1 MKRVLILSVLVFLFF
16 FAVKITPVFA
26 TEQVKI
32 EITPQACPN
41 GTCPNRD
48 ALPSGEKCASSIDEF
63 KSDSVSSHYWI
74 VDPDITTQGKADERA
89 RQFIYWTLNK
99 NAIDDHQVIR
109 AIWGTTKNVA
119 LFLFILVVA
128 ILGLVFII
136 GQRTSFQKKIDI
148 WPTFWKIMAGLLY
161 IVFSYAIVMIMIQL
175 SEILM
180 KFFIENLGGKDL
192 FNIYFSASTSGEQNY
207 INFVGCRDLNLTV
220 QEAAKSEVFL
230 LKLTNITYYVMGV
243 MVILRKIL
251 LWFLLFIAP
260 FLAILFP
267 FVFIRNVAWIWIGVF
282 FQWLFYGPL
291 FAIFLGALSTIWK
304 AGIPFTFDFSRVDSV
319 PGYIYPTAINILY
332 GGPAQNLKLLNSGN
346 YIDTFAEYVITLIM
360 LWAVIFFPWWLL
372 RIFRDYCCDGI
383 NAVKN
388 ILLSLYDQSKGSP
401 PPPIPSSPISPSMKT
416 KTAREMEMPIKIKL
430 ETIEEVRKTTTED
443 INRSLNLTAS
453 KLTDIARFETNK
465 ETRENITKN
474 LNYLKNPVQAETPIE
489 RQKFMNIRS
498 ELFNRTIKDDKIARQ
513 VLTSISTSK
522 IEQMQKREEFLKTTS
537 QVASASH
544 IVSSEIKI
552 PQEKIK
558 SITTSFVNYAN
569 TNESVINNISQIS
582 KVENSQVKTILSSL
596 SQNID
601 QSITHVAQKVATTT
615 GVTKEKVVS
624 VFKAFSENVKTNKDI
639 AKVVAQKENIKVE
652 EAQKIAET
660 QIPIM
665 AEPEKHIEKAVSIP
679 PTVSIEEYEE
689 VKKMWVRQYEKGEVP
704 IMENIKTRGQWVEQ
718 DEIMISNTLNKL
730 LSEDQNLRQQGLD
743 DVGYILPI
751 FLINNLKADEL
762 VVYLKAKLEAAK
774 QIGGELSKEKEITEK
789 LKAKS
794 EEEFVDVDT
803 AKKEEK
809 AKEMTLSAELEI
821 NPETPEKPE
830 DKPEQKIEQKLADLS
845 KEKKEIPLKE

>member
-1 MKRVLILSVLVFLFF
+1 MKRVLILSALVFLFF
-16 FAVKITPVFA
+16 FAVKTIPVFA
-26 TEQVKI
+26 IEQVKI
-32 EITPQACPN
+32 EITPLACPN

-63 KSDSVSSHYWI
+63 KSDSVNSHYWI

-161 IVFSYAIVMIMIQL
+161 VVFSYAIVMIMIQL

-192 FNIYFSASTSGEQNY
+192 FNIYFAGSTSGEQNY

-251 LWFLLFIAP
+251 LWFLLFVSP

-291 FAIFLGALSTIWK
+291 FAVFLGALSTIWK

-346 YIDTFAEYVITLIM
+346 YVDTFAEYVITLIM

-388 ILLSLYDQSKGSP
+388 ILLSLYDQAKGSP
-401 PPPIPSSPISPSMKT
+401 PPSAPSSPISPSMKT

-430 ETIEEVRKTTTED
+430 ETIEEVRKTTTEN

-465 ETRENITKN
+465 ETKENVTKN
-474 LNYLKNPVQAETPIE
+474 LNYLRNPVQAETPIE

-498 ELFNRTIKDDKIARQ
+498 ELFNRTIKDDKIAKQ

-569 TNESVINNISQIS
+569 TNESIINNISQIS

-624 VFKAFSENVKTNKDI
+624 VFKAFSENIKTNKDI
-639 AKVVAQKENIKVE
+639 TKAVAQKENIKVE

-665 AEPEKHIEKAVSIP
+665 TEPEKHIEKAVSIP

-704 IMENIKTRGQWVEQ
+704 IMENIKTRSQWVEQ

-730 LSEDQNLRQQGLD
+730 LSEDQNLKQQGLD

-774 QIGGELSKEKEITEK
+774 QIGEELSKEKEITEK

-821 NPETPEKPE
+821 NPEKAEEKKPE
-830 DKPEQKIEQKLADLS
+830 
-845 KEKKEIPLKE
+845 EKKETPPKE